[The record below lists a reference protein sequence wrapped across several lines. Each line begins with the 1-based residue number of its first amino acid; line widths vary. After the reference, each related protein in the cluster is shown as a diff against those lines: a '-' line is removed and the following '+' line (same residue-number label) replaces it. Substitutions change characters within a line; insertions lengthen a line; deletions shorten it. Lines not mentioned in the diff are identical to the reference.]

1 MHKMQEIKHPPK
13 GKNLRCLSTLLPTF
27 HLSHGST
34 HPVTSDLDNKAVI
47 KWMHTIE
54 RGEQPILYTGCG
66 RMLLDNE
73 DLAELFFGRG
83 KRKVYQL
90 CSGDRRDRG
99 RRKRRKLVSA
109 DNFIM
114 GPMLYSR
121 TGDNCELWV

>member
-1 MHKMQEIKHPPK
+1 MDAHDRE
-13 GKNLRCLSTLLPTF
+13 GRAADF
-27 HLSHGST
+27 RHG
-34 HPVTSDLDNKAVI
+34 L
-47 KWMHTIE
+47 
-54 RGEQPILYTGCG
+54 C
-66 RMLLDNE
+66 RMILDNE

-90 CSGDRRDRG
+90 CSGDRRHRG

-121 TGDNCELWV
+121 TGDNCELWVYMN